1 MQRHDHSPET
11 WLDEA
16 DRKRLAAA
24 LAGAHEA
31 RVYRRLEA
39 LLLVA
44 EGHSVAEAARRCRVN
59 RSSVHRWLVQYKAEH
74 EATALIDRPRSGR
87 PRLHRPLTPQRLAAA
102 LARDPR
108 RCGSQATSWTVP
120 LLAHDLAAKGI
131 AVSPRTLRRRLHE
144 AGYRWK
150 RPRDVSVARAPHLA
164 QKKGHH
170 PTAEGGLAPGR
181 SAAVPRGDAVAAVSA
196 AAGDLG
202 TQGQAGGCADHR
214 PQCQAGAVWG
224 DRPGKRAG
232 WC

>member
-1 MQRHDHSPET
+1 LQRESCGCSLGSMQRHDHSPET

-24 LAGAHEA
+24 LAGAREA

-44 EGHSVAEAARRCRVN
+44 EGHSMAEAARRCRVN
-59 RSSVHRWLVQYKAEH
+59 RSSVHRWLAQYRAEH
-74 EATALIDRPRSGR
+74 EASALLDRPRSGR

-108 RCGSQATSWTVP
+108 RCGYQATSWTVP
-120 LLAHDLAAKGI
+120 LLAHDLSAKGI

-150 RPRDVSVARAPHLA
+150 RPRYVYVARAPHLA
-164 QKKGHH
+164 QKKGGS
-170 PTAEGGLAPGR
+170 PD
-181 SAAVPRGDAVAAVSA
+181 V
-196 AAGDLG
+196 
-202 TQGQAGGCADHR
+202 
-214 PQCQAGAVWG
+214 
-224 DRPGKRAG
+224 
-232 WC
+232 

>member
-1 MQRHDHSPET
+1 MRRHVHSPEV

-24 LAGAHEA
+24 LSTAREA

-44 EGHSVAEAARRCRVN
+44 EGYSVAEAARRCRVN
-59 RSSVHRWLVQYKAEH
+59 RSSVHRWLAQYRTQH
-74 EATALIDRPRSGR
+74 EATALRDRPRSGR
-87 PRLHRPLTPQRLAAA
+87 PRLHHTLTPRRLAAT

-108 RCGSQATSWTVP
+108 RCGYQATSWTVP

-150 RPRDVSVARAPHLA
+150 RPRYVYVQRAIHLP
-164 QKKGHH
+164 QKKG
-170 PTAEGGLAPGR
+170 A
-181 SAAVPRGDAVAAVSA
+181 
-196 AAGDLG
+196 
-202 TQGQAGGCADHR
+202 
-214 PQCQAGAVWG
+214 
-224 DRPGKRAG
+224 
-232 WC
+232 